1 MTTAQALS
9 LALIHFL
16 WQGALIAL
24 SLAAVLAFAQNART
38 RYALACLAMATMPV
52 AFAVSLVSALNGAS
66 AAPPGLVEVV
76 VAPGLPWLPTAWIAG
91 VVLVG
96 LYRLGGWIAA
106 QDLKR
111 RAVQPAPLEWRTRL
125 AVLAERAGVTQ
136 AVALLESGLAQT
148 PVVIGSL
155 RPAILTPVGMLASL
169 PAHQVEAILLHEL
182 AHIQR
187 SDYLVNLM
195 QTLVESILFYH
206 PAVWWVSRL
215 IRIEREHCCDDQV
228 VALGSDAR
236 EYVEALL
243 AIEENRH
250 AAQVPAMAATGGD
263 LMHRI
268 HRLLDPSKQPRAGAA
283 SWLSAGLL
291 VLVFSML
298 AGAQQQSQ
306 ALSATFLNWLNQDV
320 VYIID
325 DREKAAFEKL
335 ATDEE
340 RSHFIEQFW
349 ARRDTNRETPENEAK
364 KEHYRRIEYA
374 NDRFADAVEAGW
386 QSDKGRLY
394 IVHGPPDEIESHPRR
409 GVEYWLYR
417 ATGQPEMLAVF
428 RQPNP
433 GQDGPWVLSQPLAP
447 AKRPLP

>member
-24 SLAAVLAFAQNART
+24 SLAAVLALAQNART

-76 VAPGLPWLPTAWIAG
+76 AAPGLPWLPTAWIAG

-125 AVLAERAGVTQ
+125 VVLAERAGVTQ

-148 PVVIGSL
+148 PVVIGFL
-155 RPAILTPVGMLASL
+155 RPAILTPVGMLTSL

-182 AHIQR
+182 AHIRR
-187 SDYLVNLM
+187 SDYLINLM
-195 QTLVESILFYH
+195 QTLVESVLFYH

-228 VALGSDAR
+228 VALGSNAR
-236 EYVEALL
+236 EYAEALL

-268 HRLLDPSKQPRAGAA
+268 HRLLDPSEQPRAGAA

-340 RSHFIEQFW
+340 RNHFIEQFW
-349 ARRDTNRETPENEAK
+349 ARRDTNRETPANEAK
-364 KEHYRRIEYA
+364 EEHYRRIAYSNERYG
-374 NDRFADAVEAGW
+374 RPESPGW
-386 QSDKGRLY
+386 KTDQGRLY
-394 IVHGPPDEIESHPRR
+394 IQHGPPDEIETHPSE
-409 GVEYWLYR
+409 GYEIWAYKQMDGIEGR
-417 ATGQPEMLAVF
+417 AEAEF
-428 RQPNP
+428 RNPNP
-433 GQDGPWVLSQPLAP
+433 NRPGPWVLTKPLGA
-447 AKRPLP
+447 AVR